1 LRGAPIV
8 IADNLPKIPRS
19 SSPFTNPTLCCG
31 TTTSLDGKANNHELP
46 HLQTRN
52 ASPGICKCNTRTQG
66 AVLVFKDV
74 PADIC
79 DNCGE
84 VFHRE
89 DIARALL
96 SQAEAALKQGVEL
109 DIRRFA
115 QAA

>member
-1 LRGAPIV
+1 MNCP
-8 IADNLPKIPRS
+8 
-19 SSPFTNPTLCCG
+19 
-31 TTTSLDGKANNHELP
+31 
-46 HLQTRN
+46 
-52 ASPGICKCNTRTQG
+52 ICKHGTLRPGFSSATLERGG

-89 DIARALL
+89 EITRALL
-96 SQAEAALKQGVEL
+96 SQAETALKQGVEL

>member
-1 LRGAPIV
+1 MNCP
-8 IADNLPKIPRS
+8 
-19 SSPFTNPTLCCG
+19 
-31 TTTSLDGKANNHELP
+31 
-46 HLQTRN
+46 
-52 ASPGICKCNTRTQG
+52 ICKHGTLRAGFASATLERGG

-84 VFHRE
+84 VFHSE
-89 DIARALL
+89 DVARALL
-96 SQAEAALKQGVEL
+96 SQAETALKQGVEL